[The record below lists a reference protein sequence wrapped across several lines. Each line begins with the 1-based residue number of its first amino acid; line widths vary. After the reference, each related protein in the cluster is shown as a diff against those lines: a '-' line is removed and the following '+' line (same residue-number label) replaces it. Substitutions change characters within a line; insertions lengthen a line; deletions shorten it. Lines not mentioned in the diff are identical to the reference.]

1 MQNSQPDVSK
11 LNLAGHERGC
21 YTTTKGA
28 CDAML
33 AQCLKITKHSPIL
46 TSKYS
51 IKRIKN
57 DQRDDSG
64 VRVLVVQAGKSD
76 FSVWIPW

>member
-1 MQNSQPDVSK
+1 
-11 LNLAGHERGC
+11 
-21 YTTTKGA
+21 
-28 CDAML
+28 ML

-46 TSKYS
+46 TSKRG

-64 VRVLVVQAGKSD
+64 VRVLVVQAGKPE